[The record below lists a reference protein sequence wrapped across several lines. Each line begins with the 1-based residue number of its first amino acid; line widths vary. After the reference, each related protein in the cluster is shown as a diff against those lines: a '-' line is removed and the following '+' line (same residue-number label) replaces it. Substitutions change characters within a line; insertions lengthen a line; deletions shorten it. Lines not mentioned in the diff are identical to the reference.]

1 MTAASELNDLD
12 ELDARATLAAA
23 RAGTDARRAAEVE
36 DMRIAAHWAVL
47 HGHPHDKRDPMTSPG
62 GDGTPAVREYCL
74 PELAMARG
82 THTVTTRALIA
93 DTLDLQHR
101 LPRTWAKVVDLTC
114 EPWLARKVA
123 VLSRA
128 VPKPLISIVDRA
140 VARAISGHAPSTVL
154 EIAQA
159 KVIEADPEAYAMRR
173 EAERHRRYVSLS
185 RCDEF
190 GFRHII
196 ARVTAGDAAWID
208 AMVDRVADILTAE
221 HGHDHNRDELRS
233 MALGWLARPAD
244 LLKLLLDHTEQPAE
258 DAPAEDSE
266 ELSDEPEQPAWAPD
280 HMRDTVARLAAMSTR
295 QLAALRGRGRIFV
308 HLSEA
313 AVRRQ
318 AGVARVEG
326 LGPMLVQCISEL
338 LGHADVRVTPVID
351 LNGRIRSD
359 QYEHADSLKD
369 LIWLLTGGDVFPFA
383 PRTATRD
390 GVDFDHSTPY
400 VPDGPPGQTGTHN
413 SGPLR
418 RRHHLW
424 KTHGGFRCRQA
435 GPGRHIWQA
444 PSGDCYIVDHTGTHR
459 VRPVHAEMILTAPP
473 GVDVYPMD
481 WSVTMCASGPG

>member
-1 MTAASELNDLD
+1 
-12 ELDARATLAAA
+12 
-23 RAGTDARRAAEVE
+23 
-36 DMRIAAHWAVL
+36 
-47 HGHPHDKRDPMTSPG
+47 MTSPG
-62 GDGTPAVREYCL
+62 GDGTPAVREYSL

-101 LPRTWAKVVDLTC
+101 LPRTWAKVVDLSC
-114 EPWLARKVA
+114 EPWVARKVA

-128 VPKPLISIVDRA
+128 VPKPLIAIVDRA

-173 EAERHRRYVSLS
+173 EADRHRRYVSLS
-185 RCDEF
+185 QCDEF

-208 AMVDRVADILTAE
+208 AMIDRVADILMAE
-221 HGHDHNRDELRS
+221 HGHDHNHDELRS

-244 LLKLLLDHTEQPAE
+244 LLKLLLDHTEVPAD
-258 DAPAEDSE
+258 DAPA
-266 ELSDEPEQPAWAPD
+266 DESEQPAWAPD
-280 HMRDTVARLAAMSTR
+280 HLRDTVARLAAMSTR

-338 LGHADVRVTPVID
+338 LGDADVQVTPVID
-351 LNGRIRSD
+351 LRAASGATST
-359 QYEHADSLKD
+359 S
-369 LIWLLTGGDVFPFA
+369 T
-383 PRTATRD
+383 RTASR
-390 GVDFDHSTPY
+390 
-400 VPDGPPGQTGTHN
+400 
-413 SGPLR
+413 
-418 RRHHLW
+418 
-424 KTHGGFRCRQA
+424 
-435 GPGRHIWQA
+435 I
-444 PSGDCYIVDHTGTHR
+444 
-459 VRPVHAEMILTAPP
+459 
-473 GVDVYPMD
+473 
-481 WSVTMCASGPG
+481 